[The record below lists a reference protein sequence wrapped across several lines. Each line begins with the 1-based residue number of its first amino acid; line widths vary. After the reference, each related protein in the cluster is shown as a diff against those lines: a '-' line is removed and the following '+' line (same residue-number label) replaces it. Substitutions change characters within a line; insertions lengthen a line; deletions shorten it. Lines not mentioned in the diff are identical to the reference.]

1 MPVLSSFRF
10 DRLGELGYFF
20 KAFGRSKGLDPLTVF
35 LPTHSYSIP
44 DMKEIRYSDAGVDI
58 SAADE
63 AKNRIKSA
71 VKSTHGPSVIAN
83 VGGFGGL
90 FSTDDFPPDP
100 ILVSSVDGVGTK
112 LKIAFLLDRHETVG
126 GDLVNHCVN
135 DILVQGARPLFFMD
149 YLATGRL
156 EPGIVEKVVSGISAA
171 CRINGC
177 ALLGGETAEMPG
189 FYEEGEY
196 DLAGTIVGV
205 VARKRLLTGQSIE
218 AGDTILA
225 LASSGLHTNGYS
237 LARKVL
243 LETAGLPLEGP
254 HPDLGRSLGEELLSQ
269 HRSYGP
275 SLLPLLQAFPLH
287 GLVHITG
294 GGFRGNIPRV
304 IPEQMKAVI
313 SKNSW
318 EPPPIFSL
326 IARLGNV
333 PEDEMFTTFNMGLGM
348 MVIVPGGE
356 SGNISA
362 ALSEAGEKVFEIGK
376 VEPRKS
382 GEPPVLLTD

>member
-1 MPVLSSFRF
+1 
-10 DRLGELGYFF
+10 
-20 KAFGRSKGLDPLTVF
+20 
-35 LPTHSYSIP
+35 
-44 DMKEIRYSDAGVDI
+44 MKETRYSDAGVDI

-71 VKSTHGPSVIAN
+71 VKSTHGTSVLTNI
-83 VGGFGGL
+83 GGFGGL
-90 FSTDDFPPDP
+90 FSTVGFPPDP
-100 ILVSSVDGVGTK
+100 VLVSSVDGVGTK

-149 YLATGRL
+149 YLAAGRL
-156 EPGIVEKVVSGISAA
+156 KPGIVEKVVDGIAMA
-171 CRINGC
+171 CRSNGC

-189 FYEEGEY
+189 FYAEGEY

-205 VARKRLLTGQSIE
+205 VTRKHLLTGQSVAE
-218 AGDTILA
+218 GDTILA

-243 LETAGLPLEGP
+243 LEMAGLPLDAP
-254 HPDLGRSLGEELLSQ
+254 HPKLGRSIGEELLSQ

-275 SLLPLLQAFPLH
+275 SLLPLLQAFPFH

-294 GGFRGNIPRV
+294 GGFGGNIPRV
-304 IPEQMKAVI
+304 VPEQMKAVI
-313 SKNSW
+313 FKKSW
-318 EPPPIFSL
+318 KVPPIFPL

-333 PEDEMFTTFNMGLGM
+333 PEDEMFATFNMGLGM
-348 MVIVPGGE
+348 IVIVPKGE
-356 SGNISA
+356 AGNIAA
-362 ALSEAGEKVFEIGK
+362 ALSEAGEKVFEVGQ
-376 VEPRKS
+376 VESRKP
-382 GEPPVLLTD
+382 GDPPVFLTD